1 MATAAQSKTQTS
13 GSTPQEE
20 SNMKDADIRR
30 NVETELNWE
39 PSVTNA
45 AAIGVGVKDGVTTLS
60 GYVDSY
66 AERWAAER
74 AAERVGGVTA
84 VVNRLEVHV
93 PDSFTRTDEE
103 IAAAAVNALRWN
115 LSVPDGRVK
124 VEVNDGW
131 LTLDGDVDWQ
141 YQRDAAETAVRY
153 LSGVKGVSNI
163 IGIKSPVSQ
172 AIVSADIEAALE
184 RSAAVDAQRIGVR
197 VDGHTVTL
205 TGTVRS
211 YAERQEAERA
221 AWASPDV
228 YNVDDRIA
236 IAV

>member
-1 MATAAQSKTQTS
+1 M
-13 GSTPQEE
+13 
-20 SNMKDADIRR
+20 NDADVRQ
-30 NVETELNWE
+30 NVEIELKWE
-39 PSVTNA
+39 PSVSNA
-45 AAIGVGVKDGVTTLS
+45 NAIDVGVKAGVTTLS
-60 GYVDSY
+60 GHVDSY
-66 AERWAAER
+66 AEKWAAER

-84 VVNRLEVHV
+84 VVNNLDVHL
-93 PDSFTRTDEE
+93 PDSFARTDEE

-115 LSVPDGRVK
+115 LSVPAGRVK
-124 VEVNDGW
+124 VRVSDGW

-153 LSGVKGVSNI
+153 LAGVKGVSNV
-163 IGIKSPVSQ
+163 IGIKSPVSE

-184 RSAAVDAQRIGVR
+184 RSAVVDAQRIGVR

-211 YAERQEAERA
+211 YAERREAERA
-221 AWASPDV
+221 AWASPGV

-236 IAV
+236 IGG